1 MPQNKAQCTVSL
13 LNFWSLPTTAKIS
26 IASTYAV
33 EGKDVVL
40 HIHNKPPEVVG
51 ITWYKGKGV
60 DQKNVIAFFILT
72 STFHLSG
79 PGNNGRQ
86 ILKDDGSL
94 LLKNITIKDAGIYTV
109 VVHFPDSKT
118 EVGFGQL
125 DVYERL
131 RVPILLASSYGVLEN
146 EDDVVLTCYTNGLSI
161 QWLFNDMD
169 LNFTDRMKLT
179 MDGRRLTIDPVKRED
194 DGGYKFSL
202 FNFWYQPTTAQL
214 AIVLIYAAEEKEVLL
229 RVHNKPPNHS
239 GLLWYKGEEP
249 GLVVSLVARNTTV
262 TENKDTVV
270 LTCNTNALSI
280 HWLFKGMNLKLNE
293 LMKVS
298 EDHRSLTIDPV
309 KREDAGYYW
318 CKISNSMGS
327 TES

>member
-1 MPQNKAQCTVSL
+1 MTQNKAQCTV
-13 LNFWSLPTTAKIS
+13 
-26 IASTYAV
+26 
-33 EGKDVVL
+33 
-40 HIHNKPPEVVG
+40 
-51 ITWYKGKGV
+51 
-60 DQKNVIAFFILT
+60 
-72 STFHLSG
+72 
-79 PGNNGRQ
+79 
-86 ILKDDGSL
+86 
-94 LLKNITIKDAGIYTV
+94 
-109 VVHFPDSKT
+109 
-118 EVGFGQL
+118 
-125 DVYERL
+125 
-131 RVPILLASSYGVLEN
+131 
-146 EDDVVLTCYTNGLSI
+146 
-161 QWLFNDMD
+161 
-169 LNFTDRMKLT
+169 
-179 MDGRRLTIDPVKRED
+179 
-194 DGGYKFSL
+194 SL

-229 RVHNKPPNHS
+229 RVRNKPPNHS

-318 CKISNSMGS
+318 CEISNPVGS
-327 TES
+327 TERHVKKPILRASNPTVTENKDAVVLTCYLNVFTIQWLLNGTKWQPTERMKLSKDHQRFATDPVKGEDAGNYQHEASNPISSVASVALELVVKYE